1 MLVKCVV
8 TMQNDLVIIAK
19 QELVSIIRDVLH
31 KVLREQQ
38 LDKFLNRQK
47 FSPKEAAEF
56 TGRKESYIRMLI
68 RDGKIPFQKDGKLVY
83 LLRMDLLP
91 LKK

>member
-1 MLVKCVV
+1 M
-8 TMQNDLVIIAK
+8 TE
-19 QELVSIIRDVLH
+19 ELVVITKSDLTNLIKNAV
-31 KVLREQQ
+31 KQVFQEQK
-38 LDKFLNRQK
+38 LDKYANRQK

-56 TGRKESYIRMLI
+56 TAQKESYIRMLI
-68 RDGKIPFQKDGKLVY
+68 RDGKIPFAKDGKLVF

>member
-1 MLVKCVV
+1 M
-8 TMQNDLVIIAK
+8 T
-19 QELVSIIRDVLH
+19 QELVVITKSDLANLIKNAV
-31 KVLREQQ
+31 KQVFQEQK
-38 LDKFLNRQK
+38 LDKYANRQK

-68 RDGKIPFQKDGKLVY
+68 QNGKIPFEKEGKPVVLF
-83 LLRMDLLP
+83 RKDLLP

>member
-1 MLVKCVV
+1 MSEE
-8 TMQNDLVIIAK
+8 LVIISRADLTNLIKNALK
-19 QELVSIIRDVLH
+19 QVFQ
-31 KVLREQQ
+31 EQK
-38 LDKFLNRQK
+38 LDKYANRQK

-68 RDGKIPFQKDGKLVY
+68 RDGKIPFQKDGKPVY